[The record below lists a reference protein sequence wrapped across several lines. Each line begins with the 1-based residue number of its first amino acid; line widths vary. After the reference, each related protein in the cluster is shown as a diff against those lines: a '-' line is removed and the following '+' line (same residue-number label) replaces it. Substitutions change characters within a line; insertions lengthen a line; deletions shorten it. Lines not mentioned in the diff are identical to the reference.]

1 MSLLRAVVSR
11 GHIAFQNVIHVA
23 RSRCVIVGLRESA
36 FDCTAR
42 CAPSSSSSCL
52 RSSLTVLAP
61 PTASASNV
69 SRRSVFTT
77 LFLFGNS
84 STNERIENQVVK
96 LSRTTPAEAIRVA
109 EQTPQ
114 RIGPNLYR
122 RGGMIFAR
130 VTVDGKRTFRS
141 TGTNDPTAARTV
153 LKEWRKQPVLR
164 EHGIEPK
171 VAALERRHLTVGEV
185 LDAYVVAGCPT
196 RKMRLKSA
204 RTVVGE
210 LSFLKPIREFF
221 GHRPAV
227 SLTLADADAYR
238 DWRNGGGYKSVFQHY
253 GHETMRRTRG
263 GDRAVDL
270 ELGALTSAL
279 GLAVRHAKL
288 KVNPL
293 AGRGRY
299 TSAHDVRHCREVA
312 PTPEGLQQIEN
323 WLRARGEQGIADC
336 VCLLAYSGL
345 RIGEALTLG
354 WDCVD
359 WAQEL
364 LHVVREKRGVNPWV
378 PILPE
383 LDELL
388 RDMQKRSVG
397 PLLLPSR
404 VDSTKPEDDDV
415 IRRRLTAA
423 CESLGIGHVTPH
435 GLRSYFVTQAR
446 QSGLTDAEIA
456 MLIGDKTGPSLIS
469 EVYGDVRPDHLIAQA
484 KRIQLRATGQ
494 TNSKRQGRGE

>member
-1 MSLLRAVVSR
+1 MKRA
-11 GHIAFQNVIHVA
+11 
-23 RSRCVIVGLRESA
+23 
-36 FDCTAR
+36 D
-42 CAPSSSSSCL
+42 
-52 RSSLTVLAP
+52 
-61 PTASASNV
+61 
-69 SRRSVFTT
+69 TT
-77 LFLFGNS
+77 
-84 STNERIENQVVK
+84 EAVK
-96 LSRTTPAEAIRVA
+96 VA

-122 RGGMIFAR
+122 RGDTIFAR

-141 TGTNDPTAARTV
+141 TGTNDPATARAV
-153 LKEWRKQPVLR
+153 LAEWRKQQVLR

-171 VAALERRHLTVGEV
+171 VAALERQRLTVGEV
-185 LDAYVVAGCPT
+185 IDAYVEAGCPT
-196 RKMRLKSA
+196 RKMRLKSS
-204 RTVVGE
+204 RTVDGE
-210 LSFLKPIREFF
+210 LQFLKPIRVFF
-221 GHRPAV
+221 GQKHAAT
-227 SLTLADADAYR
+227 LTLADADAYR
-238 DWRNGGGYKSVFQHY
+238 DWRNGGGYKSVFRHY
-253 GHETMRRTRG
+253 GHETTRRTNG

-270 ELGALTSAL
+270 ELTAL
-279 GLAVRHAKL
+279 GNALSLAVRRTKL

-299 TSAHDVRHCREVA
+299 TTSHDVRHCREVA
-312 PTPEGLQQIEN
+312 PTPEGLQQIEQ
-323 WLRARGEQGIADC
+323 WLRTHGENGVADC
-336 VCLLAYSGL
+336 LCLLAYSGL
-345 RIGEALTLG
+345 RIGEGLALG

-359 WAQEL
+359 WAQGL

-383 LDELL
+383 LDALL
-388 RDMQKRSVG
+388 RDMQKRVVG
-397 PLLLPSR
+397 HLLFPSR
-404 VDSTKPEDDDV
+404 FDATKPEDDGI

-484 KRIQLRATGQ
+484 KRIQLRTSGQ
-494 TNSKRQGRGE
+494 HQGRGVSVG